1 MEDSSDNKI
10 NIEEKEED
18 QEEEIAATYCP
29 YKKVTNFFG
38 SMFGKP
44 PEKKTENTEKP
55 KCPFGFTSSK
65 NIQNEPEKEKPKC
78 PFGFTSSKNI
88 QNEPEKEKP
97 KCPFGFTSSKNI
109 QNEPEKEK
117 PKCPFGFTSSKPN
130 NVPKG
135 KCPFG
140 FGSQESCNNKNKI
153 KKEDEKNAS
162 DDDSGEEEHF
172 GGCPVMGK
180 GRKDPENKDFEQ
192 FYEVPCFGNYDFM
205 FFLRGSLT
213 QEEWIE
219 KTKKIRKYPRHL
231 KYTLFY
237 QNQEKLKE
245 VHKAEFPRVFFIYD
259 DIKQKGIRLYNRK
272 KYREALEHLTY
283 AYGLLRWIEF
293 KDKKRQAD
301 FVIKPSLEGI
311 LDDEIEEKKCYLD
324 APDVEEESY
333 KACIV
338 YILETMA
345 YCHIELRQYSYAI
358 ECLDECEETCG
369 NLVPDV
375 FFRRAQARML
385 NKFST
390 EEDLAKANEDIEK
403 AIKFG
408 EHYNAEIKK
417 KYGEGI
423 NYYKRP
429 LELEIYYQT
438 KKKLEKIIEEKL
450 DSKIYN
456 LKRLLGK
463 VHGSKNKKQD
473 EMTEDEAIFFES
485 CFLNS
490 DNEDLKRKYK
500 VLKEMKSKYNLA
512 VKFFTETK
520 NQEQLD
526 LTYKEYEAFHETFE
540 QFKFFY
546 KFKIESID
554 PKAYNQ
560 LTEEEKKMLSDP
572 NNAKFIERQKAN
584 ICDYI
589 FSNGKF
595 NLELYKYALDK
606 VFEEYR
612 QQIEEEK
619 KKEEALRPKVSWSE
633 YLLKISKGN
642 FGIYLSICFI
652 LFTIGAIGFQFYSSG
667 SAM

>member
-97 KCPFGFTSSKNI
+97 KCPFGFTSSK
-109 QNEPEKEK
+109 
-117 PKCPFGFTSSKPN
+117 PN

-140 FGSQESCNNKNKI
+140 FGSQENCNNKNKI

-333 KACIV
+333 KACVV

-390 EEDLAKANEDIEK
+390 EKDLAKANEDIEK

-485 CFLNS
+485 CFLNL

>member
-44 PEKKTENTEKP
+44 SEKKTENTEKP

-97 KCPFGFTSSKNI
+97 KCPFGFTSSK
-109 QNEPEKEK
+109 Q
-117 PKCPFGFTSSKPN
+117 N

-140 FGSQESCNNKNKI
+140 FGSQDNCNNKNKI

-219 KTKKIRKYPRHL
+219 KTKKMRKYPRHL

-408 EHYNAEIKK
+408 EYYNAEIKK

>member
-97 KCPFGFTSSKNI
+97 KCPFGFTSSK
-109 QNEPEKEK
+109 
-117 PKCPFGFTSSKPN
+117 PN

-140 FGSQESCNNKNKI
+140 FGSQENCNNKNKI

-333 KACIV
+333 KACVV

-417 KYGEGI
+417 KYGEGF

>member
-97 KCPFGFTSSKNI
+97 KCPFGFTSSK
-109 QNEPEKEK
+109 
-117 PKCPFGFTSSKPN
+117 PN

-140 FGSQESCNNKNKI
+140 FGSQDNCNNKNKI

-333 KACIV
+333 KACVV

-463 VHGSKNKKQD
+463 VHGSKNKAQD

-572 NNAKFIERQKAN
+572 NNTKFIERQKAN

>member
-97 KCPFGFTSSKNI
+97 KCPFGFTSSK
-109 QNEPEKEK
+109 
-117 PKCPFGFTSSKPN
+117 PN

-140 FGSQESCNNKNKI
+140 FGSQENCNNKNKI

-333 KACIV
+333 KACVV
-338 YILETMA
+338 YILEIMA

-463 VHGSKNKKQD
+463 VHGSKNKAQD

-572 NNAKFIERQKAN
+572 NNTKFIERQKAN

>member
-1 MEDSSDNKI
+1 MEDSFDNKI

-78 PFGFTSSKNI
+78 PFGFTSSK
-88 QNEPEKEKP
+88 
-97 KCPFGFTSSKNI
+97 
-109 QNEPEKEK
+109 
-117 PKCPFGFTSSKPN
+117 PN

-140 FGSQESCNNKNKI
+140 FGSQENCNNKNKI

-333 KACIV
+333 KACVV

-390 EEDLAKANEDIEK
+390 EDDLAKANEDIEK

-463 VHGSKNKKQD
+463 VHGSKNKAQD

-546 KFKIESID
+546 KFKTESID

>member
-1 MEDSSDNKI
+1 MEDSSHNNL
-10 NIEEKEED
+10 NIEDNENEEEN
-18 QEEEIAATYCP
+18 EEEIATTYCP

-38 SMFGKP
+38 GLFSKPQNTNSPKLSTNDSERPKCPFGFTSSRKP
-44 PEKKTENTEKP
+44 QKEPEADRP

-65 NIQNEPEKEKPKC
+65 KPKKEPEA
-78 PFGFTSSKNI
+78 
-88 QNEPEKEKP
+88 
-97 KCPFGFTSSKNI
+97 
-109 QNEPEKEK
+109 EK
-117 PKCPFGFTSSKPN
+117 PKCPFGFTSSKPTKTN

-140 FGSQESCNNKNKI
+140 FGSQENKI
-153 KKEDEKNAS
+153 KNENEKNAS
-162 DDDSGEEEHF
+162 DDDSGDEEIF
-172 GGCPVMGK
+172 SGCPVMGK
-180 GRKDPENKDFEQ
+180 GRKDPQNKDFEQ
-192 FYEVPCFGNYDFM
+192 YYEIPCFGNYDFL

-311 LDDEIEEKKCYLD
+311 LDDEIEEKRCYLD

-333 KACIV
+333 KACVV
-338 YILETMA
+338 YLLEIMA
-345 YCHIELRQYSYAI
+345 YCHMELRQYTNAI

-369 NLVPDV
+369 DLVPDV

-385 NKFST
+385 NRFST
-390 EEDLAKANEDIEK
+390 EEDLNKAKEDIEK
-403 AIKFG
+403 AIKLG
-408 EHYNAEIKK
+408 EKYNEEIKK

-423 NYYKRP
+423 HFYKRP
-429 LELEIYYQT
+429 IELDIYYET
-438 KKKLEKIIEEKL
+438 KKKLEKIFEERL
-450 DSKIYN
+450 DGKVYN
-456 LKRLLGK
+456 LRRILGK
-463 VHGSKNKKQD
+463 VYGNKNKKED
-473 EMTEDEAIFFES
+473 DMTADEAIFFES
-485 CFLNS
+485 CLLNS
-490 DNEDLKRKYK
+490 DQDDLERKYK

-546 KFKIESID
+546 KFKFESID
-554 PKAYNQ
+554 PKAFNQ
-560 LTEEEKKMLSDP
+560 LTEEEKKMLEDP
-572 NNAKFIERQKAN
+572 NNSKSIERQKAN

-612 QQIEEEK
+612 LKMEEEK
-619 KKEEALRPKVSWSE
+619 KKEEALKPKVSWSE

-652 LFTIGAIGFQFYSSG
+652 VFTIGAIGFQFYSSG

>member
-10 NIEEKEED
+10 NIDDKEEED
-18 QEEEIAATYCP
+18 GEEIAATYCP

-38 SMFGKP
+38 GLFNNQQNNSQNNSKIDSS
-44 PEKKTENTEKP
+44 EKP

-65 NIQNEPEKEKPKC
+65 KTNNEPEAEKPKC
-78 PFGFTSSKNI
+78 PFGFSSKK
-88 QNEPEKEKP
+88 ECEAEKP
-97 KCPFGFTSSKNI
+97 KCPFGFSSKKK
-109 QNEPEKEK
+109 EPEAEK
-117 PKCPFGFTSSKPN
+117 PKCPFGFSSK
-130 NVPKG
+130 VPIG
-135 KCPFG
+135 RCPFG
-140 FGSQESCNNKNKI
+140 FDSMGDTNKI
-153 KKEDEKNAS
+153 KNEDEKNAS
-162 DDDSGEEEHF
+162 DEDSGEDEQF

-180 GRKDPENKDFEQ
+180 GKKDPENKDFEQ
-192 FYEVPCFGNYDFM
+192 YYEIPCFGNYDFL

-219 KTKKIRKYPRHL
+219 KTRKIRKYPRHL

-237 QNQEKLKE
+237 QNQDKLKE

-301 FVIKPSLEGI
+301 FIIKPSLEGI
-311 LDDEIEEKKCYLD
+311 LDDDIEEKKCYLD

-333 KACIV
+333 KACVV

-345 YCHIELRQYSYAI
+345 YCHIELRQYSNAI

-369 NLVPDV
+369 DLVPDV

-390 EEDLAKANEDIEK
+390 EEDLAKAKEDLEK
-403 AIKFG
+403 AIKLG
-408 EHYNAEIKK
+408 EKYNEEIRK
-417 KYGEGI
+417 KYGTGI
-423 NYYKRP
+423 NYYRKP
-429 LELEIYYQT
+429 IDLNLYLET
-438 KKKLEKIIEEKL
+438 KKKFEKILEARL
-450 DSKIYN
+450 DLKTYN
-456 LKRLLGK
+456 LRRLLGK
-463 VHGSKNKKQD
+463 VHGNKNEKE

-485 CFLNS
+485 CLLTTEE
-490 DNEDLKRKYK
+490 EDLERKYK

-554 PKAYNQ
+554 PKALNQ
-560 LTEEEKKMLSDP
+560 LSEEERNMLQDP
-572 NNAKFIERQKAN
+572 NNQKSIEHQKAN

-589 FSNGKF
+589 FGNGKF

-612 QQIEEEK
+612 QKMEEER

-633 YLLKISKGN
+633 YLMKISKGN

-667 SAM
+667 SAGAM

>member
-117 PKCPFGFTSSKPN
+117 PKCPFGFTSSKQN

-140 FGSQESCNNKNKI
+140 FGSQENCNNKNKI

-333 KACIV
+333 KACVV

-390 EEDLAKANEDIEK
+390 EKDLAKANEDIEK

>member
-97 KCPFGFTSSKNI
+97 KCPFGFTSSK
-109 QNEPEKEK
+109 
-117 PKCPFGFTSSKPN
+117 PN

-140 FGSQESCNNKNKI
+140 FGSQENCNNKNKI

-463 VHGSKNKKQD
+463 VHGSKNKAQD

>member
-38 SMFGKP
+38 RMFGKP

-88 QNEPEKEKP
+88 QNEPEKEK
-97 KCPFGFTSSKNI
+97 
-109 QNEPEKEK
+109 Q
-117 PKCPFGFTSSKPN
+117 KCPFGFTSSKPN

-140 FGSQESCNNKNKI
+140 FGSQENCNNKNKI

-333 KACIV
+333 KACVV
-338 YILETMA
+338 YILEIMA

>member
-44 PEKKTENTEKP
+44 SEKKTENT
-55 KCPFGFTSSK
+55 
-65 NIQNEPEKEKPKC
+65 
-78 PFGFTSSKNI
+78 
-88 QNEPEKEKP
+88 
-97 KCPFGFTSSKNI
+97 
-109 QNEPEKEK
+109 EK

-140 FGSQESCNNKNKI
+140 FGSQDNCNNKNKI

-333 KACIV
+333 KACVV

>member
-97 KCPFGFTSSKNI
+97 KCPFGFTSSK
-109 QNEPEKEK
+109 
-117 PKCPFGFTSSKPN
+117 PN

-140 FGSQESCNNKNKI
+140 FGSQDNCNNKNKI

-219 KTKKIRKYPRHL
+219 KTKKMRKYPRHL

-333 KACIV
+333 KACVV

-390 EEDLAKANEDIEK
+390 EDDLAKANEDIEK

-463 VHGSKNKKQD
+463 VHGSKNKAQD

>member
-44 PEKKTENTEKP
+44 QEKKTENTEKP

-97 KCPFGFTSSKNI
+97 KCPFGFTSSK
-109 QNEPEKEK
+109 Q
-117 PKCPFGFTSSKPN
+117 N

-140 FGSQESCNNKNKI
+140 FGSQENCNNKNKI

-219 KTKKIRKYPRHL
+219 KTKKMRKYPRHL

-333 KACIV
+333 KACVV

-390 EEDLAKANEDIEK
+390 EKDLAKANEDIEK

-463 VHGSKNKKQD
+463 VHGSKNKAQD

>member
-78 PFGFTSSKNI
+78 PFGFTSSK
-88 QNEPEKEKP
+88 
-97 KCPFGFTSSKNI
+97 
-109 QNEPEKEK
+109 
-117 PKCPFGFTSSKPN
+117 PN

-140 FGSQESCNNKNKI
+140 FGSQENCNNKNKI

-311 LDDEIEEKKCYLD
+311 LDDEIDEKKCYLD

-333 KACIV
+333 KACVV
-338 YILETMA
+338 YILEIMA

-463 VHGSKNKKQD
+463 VHGSKNKAQD

>member
-44 PEKKTENTEKP
+44 PEKKTENT
-55 KCPFGFTSSK
+55 
-65 NIQNEPEKEKPKC
+65 
-78 PFGFTSSKNI
+78 
-88 QNEPEKEKP
+88 EKP

>member
-97 KCPFGFTSSKNI
+97 KCPFGFTSSK
-109 QNEPEKEK
+109 
-117 PKCPFGFTSSKPN
+117 PN

-140 FGSQESCNNKNKI
+140 FGSQDNCNNKNII

-333 KACIV
+333 KACVV
-338 YILETMA
+338 YILEIMA

-463 VHGSKNKKQD
+463 VHGSKNKAQD

-667 SAM
+667 STM

>member
-97 KCPFGFTSSKNI
+97 KCPFGFTSSK
-109 QNEPEKEK
+109 
-117 PKCPFGFTSSKPN
+117 PN

-140 FGSQESCNNKNKI
+140 FGSQENCNNKNKI

-333 KACIV
+333 KACVV

-463 VHGSKNKKQD
+463 VHGSKNKAQD

-485 CFLNS
+485 CFLNP

>member
-1 MEDSSDNKI
+1 
-10 NIEEKEED
+10 
-18 QEEEIAATYCP
+18 
-29 YKKVTNFFG
+29 
-38 SMFGKP
+38 
-44 PEKKTENTEKP
+44 
-55 KCPFGFTSSK
+55 
-65 NIQNEPEKEKPKC
+65 
-78 PFGFTSSKNI
+78 
-88 QNEPEKEKP
+88 
-97 KCPFGFTSSKNI
+97 
-109 QNEPEKEK
+109 
-117 PKCPFGFTSSKPN
+117 
-130 NVPKG
+130 
-135 KCPFG
+135 
-140 FGSQESCNNKNKI
+140 
-153 KKEDEKNAS
+153 
-162 DDDSGEEEHF
+162 
-172 GGCPVMGK
+172 MGK

-333 KACIV
+333 KACVV
-338 YILETMA
+338 YILEIMA

-463 VHGSKNKKQD
+463 VHGSKNKAQD

-652 LFTIGAIGFQFYSSG
+652 LFTIAAIGFQFYSSG

>member
-78 PFGFTSSKNI
+78 PFGFTSSK
-88 QNEPEKEKP
+88 
-97 KCPFGFTSSKNI
+97 
-109 QNEPEKEK
+109 
-117 PKCPFGFTSSKPN
+117 PN

-140 FGSQESCNNKNKI
+140 FGSQENCNNKNKI

-390 EEDLAKANEDIEK
+390 EEDLSKANEDIEK

-463 VHGSKNKKQD
+463 VHGSKNKAQD

>member
-78 PFGFTSSKNI
+78 PFGFTSSK
-88 QNEPEKEKP
+88 
-97 KCPFGFTSSKNI
+97 
-109 QNEPEKEK
+109 
-117 PKCPFGFTSSKPN
+117 PN

-140 FGSQESCNNKNKI
+140 FGSQENCNNKNKI

-245 VHKAEFPRVFFIYD
+245 VHKAEFPLVFFIYD

-333 KACIV
+333 KACVV

-463 VHGSKNKKQD
+463 VHGSKNKAQD

-520 NQEQLD
+520 NQEQLY

>member
-44 PEKKTENTEKP
+44 PEKKTENT
-55 KCPFGFTSSK
+55 
-65 NIQNEPEKEKPKC
+65 EKPKC

-333 KACIV
+333 KACVV

-463 VHGSKNKKQD
+463 VHGSKNKAQD

-652 LFTIGAIGFQFYSSG
+652 LFTIAAIGFQFYSSG

>member
-140 FGSQESCNNKNKI
+140 FGSQENCNNKNKI

-333 KACIV
+333 KACVV

>member
-44 PEKKTENTEKP
+44 PEKKTENT
-55 KCPFGFTSSK
+55 
-65 NIQNEPEKEKPKC
+65 EKPKC

-333 KACIV
+333 KACVV
-338 YILETMA
+338 YILEIMA

>member
-44 PEKKTENTEKP
+44 PEKKTENT
-55 KCPFGFTSSK
+55 
-65 NIQNEPEKEKPKC
+65 EKPKC

-333 KACIV
+333 KACVV
-338 YILETMA
+338 YILEIMA

-463 VHGSKNKKQD
+463 VHGSKNKAQD

>member
-97 KCPFGFTSSKNI
+97 KCPFGFTSSK
-109 QNEPEKEK
+109 
-117 PKCPFGFTSSKPN
+117 PN

-140 FGSQESCNNKNKI
+140 FGSQENCNNKNKI

-333 KACIV
+333 KACVV
-338 YILETMA
+338 YILEIMA

-463 VHGSKNKKQD
+463 VHGSKNKTQD

>member
-97 KCPFGFTSSKNI
+97 KCPFGFTSSK
-109 QNEPEKEK
+109 
-117 PKCPFGFTSSKPN
+117 PN

-140 FGSQESCNNKNKI
+140 FGSQDNCNNKNII

-333 KACIV
+333 KACVV

>member
-97 KCPFGFTSSKNI
+97 KCPFGFTSSK
-109 QNEPEKEK
+109 
-117 PKCPFGFTSSKPN
+117 PN

-140 FGSQESCNNKNKI
+140 FGSQENCNNKNKI

-333 KACIV
+333 KACVV
-338 YILETMA
+338 YILEIMA

-408 EHYNAEIKK
+408 ENYNAEIKK

-463 VHGSKNKKQD
+463 VHGSKNKAQD

-667 SAM
+667 STM

>member
-97 KCPFGFTSSKNI
+97 KCPFGFTSSK
-109 QNEPEKEK
+109 
-117 PKCPFGFTSSKPN
+117 PN

-140 FGSQESCNNKNKI
+140 FGSQENCNNKNKI

-333 KACIV
+333 KACVV

-390 EEDLAKANEDIEK
+390 EKDLAKANEDIEK

-463 VHGSKNKKQD
+463 VHGSKNKAQD

>member
-97 KCPFGFTSSKNI
+97 KCPFGFTSSK
-109 QNEPEKEK
+109 
-117 PKCPFGFTSSKPN
+117 PN

-140 FGSQESCNNKNKI
+140 FGSQENCNNKNKI

-333 KACIV
+333 KACVV
-338 YILETMA
+338 YILEIMA

-463 VHGSKNKKQD
+463 VHGSKNKAQD

-667 SAM
+667 STM

>member
-97 KCPFGFTSSKNI
+97 KCPFGFTSSK
-109 QNEPEKEK
+109 
-117 PKCPFGFTSSKPN
+117 PN

-140 FGSQESCNNKNKI
+140 FGSQDNYNNKNKI

-385 NKFST
+385 NKFSI

-408 EHYNAEIKK
+408 ENYNAEIKK

-463 VHGSKNKKQD
+463 VHGSKNKAQD

-572 NNAKFIERQKAN
+572 NNTKFIERQKAN

>member
-10 NIEEKEED
+10 NIDDKEEED
-18 QEEEIAATYCP
+18 GEEIAATYCP

-38 SMFGKP
+38 GLFNNQQNNGQNNSKIDSS
-44 PEKKTENTEKP
+44 EKS

-65 NIQNEPEKEKPKC
+65 KTNNEPEAEKPKC
-78 PFGFTSSKNI
+78 PFGFSSKK
-88 QNEPEKEKP
+88 ECEAEKP
-97 KCPFGFTSSKNI
+97 KCPFGFKGR
-109 QNEPEKEK
+109 
-117 PKCPFGFTSSKPN
+117 CPFGFDSMGDT
-130 NVPKG
+130 
-135 KCPFG
+135 
-140 FGSQESCNNKNKI
+140 NKI
-153 KKEDEKNAS
+153 KNEDEKNAS
-162 DDDSGEEEHF
+162 DEDSGEDEQF

-180 GRKDPENKDFEQ
+180 GKKDPENKDFEQ
-192 FYEVPCFGNYDFM
+192 YYEIPCFGNYDFL

-219 KTKKIRKYPRHL
+219 KTRKIRKYPRHL

-237 QNQEKLKE
+237 QNQDKLKE

-301 FVIKPSLEGI
+301 FIIKPSLEGI
-311 LDDEIEEKKCYLD
+311 LDDDIEEKKCYLD

-333 KACIV
+333 KACVV

-345 YCHIELRQYSYAI
+345 YCHIELRQYSNAI

-369 NLVPDV
+369 DLVPDV

-390 EEDLAKANEDIEK
+390 EEDLAKAKEDLEK
-403 AIKFG
+403 AIKLG
-408 EHYNAEIKK
+408 EKYNEEIRK
-417 KYGEGI
+417 KYGTGI
-423 NYYKRP
+423 NYYRKP
-429 LELEIYYQT
+429 IDLNLYLET
-438 KKKLEKIIEEKL
+438 KKKFEKILEARL
-450 DSKIYN
+450 DLKTYN
-456 LKRLLGK
+456 LRRLLGK
-463 VHGSKNKKQD
+463 VHGNKNEKE

-485 CFLNS
+485 CLLTTEE
-490 DNEDLKRKYK
+490 EDLERKYK

-554 PKAYNQ
+554 PKALNQ
-560 LTEEEKKMLSDP
+560 LSEEERNMLQDP
-572 NNAKFIERQKAN
+572 NNQKSIEHQKAN

-589 FSNGKF
+589 FGNGKF

-612 QQIEEEK
+612 QKMEEER

-633 YLLKISKGN
+633 YLMKISKGN

-667 SAM
+667 SAGAM

>member
-140 FGSQESCNNKNKI
+140 FGSQENCNNKNKI

-333 KACIV
+333 KACVV

-463 VHGSKNKKQD
+463 VHGSKNKAQD

>member
-10 NIEEKEED
+10 NIDDKEEED
-18 QEEEIAATYCP
+18 GEEIAATYCP

-38 SMFGKP
+38 GLFNNQQNNGQNNSKIDSS
-44 PEKKTENTEKP
+44 EKP

-65 NIQNEPEKEKPKC
+65 KTNNDPEAEKPKC
-78 PFGFTSSKNI
+78 PFGFSPKK
-88 QNEPEKEKP
+88 ECEAEKP
-97 KCPFGFTSSKNI
+97 KCPFGFSSKKK
-109 QNEPEKEK
+109 EPEAEK
-117 PKCPFGFTSSKPN
+117 PKCPFGFSSK
-130 NVPKG
+130 VPKG
-135 KCPFG
+135 RCPFG
-140 FGSQESCNNKNKI
+140 FDSMGDTNKI
-153 KKEDEKNAS
+153 KNEDEKNAS
-162 DDDSGEEEHF
+162 DEDSGEDEQF

-180 GRKDPENKDFEQ
+180 GKKDPENKDFEQ
-192 FYEVPCFGNYDFM
+192 YYEIPCFGNYDFL

-219 KTKKIRKYPRHL
+219 KTRKIRKYPRHL

-237 QNQEKLKE
+237 QNQDKLKE

-301 FVIKPSLEGI
+301 FIIKPSLEGI
-311 LDDEIEEKKCYLD
+311 LDDDIEEKKCYLD

-333 KACIV
+333 KACVV

-345 YCHIELRQYSYAI
+345 YCHIELRQYSNAI

-369 NLVPDV
+369 DLVPDV

-390 EEDLAKANEDIEK
+390 EEDLAKAKEDLEK
-403 AIKFG
+403 AIKLG
-408 EHYNAEIKK
+408 EKYNEEIRK
-417 KYGEGI
+417 KYGTGI
-423 NYYKRP
+423 NYYRKP
-429 LELEIYYQT
+429 IDLNLYLET
-438 KKKLEKIIEEKL
+438 KKKFEKILEARL
-450 DSKIYN
+450 DLKTYN
-456 LKRLLGK
+456 LRRLLGK
-463 VHGSKNKKQD
+463 LHGNKNEKE

-485 CFLNS
+485 CLLTTEE
-490 DNEDLKRKYK
+490 EDLERKYK

-554 PKAYNQ
+554 PKALNQ
-560 LTEEEKKMLSDP
+560 LSEEERNMLQDP
-572 NNAKFIERQKAN
+572 NNQKSIEHQKAN

-589 FSNGKF
+589 FGNGKF

-612 QQIEEEK
+612 QKMEEER

-633 YLLKISKGN
+633 YLMKISKGN

-667 SAM
+667 SAGAM